1 MMHESE
7 SDVSGSL
14 NDSLKNLRDVFVLDG
29 EKVVASRGLLES
41 GERDSIGNESLA
53 SGKIDGDAINV
64 VAR

>member
-1 MMHESE
+1 MMHEAE

-14 NDSLKNLRDVFVLDG
+14 NDSLNDLSDVFVLDG

-41 GERDSIGNESLA
+41 GKRDGIGNESLA